1 MAANAHNELADD
13 EINRSADELKTAIS
27 NANVGDKIPAMDRFA
42 LDTQEW
48 RSVVLECLE
57 KTGGGIWRLLDEHGE
72 VLDEGPECP
81 GAGFPED
88 PFLAEVGMTYYVMR
102 QENLHSVHG
111 PRSRY
116 RSGVSRYAVFGI
128 VGF

>member
-48 RSVVLECLE
+48 RSVVLERSHDHHYTTALVSTE
-57 KTGGGIWRLLDEHGE
+57 DWGQMSTAYGSLHGKRLT
-72 VLDEGPECP
+72 P
-81 GAGFPED
+81 G
-88 PFLAEVGMTYYVMR
+88 
-102 QENLHSVHG
+102 
-111 PRSRY
+111 
-116 RSGVSRYAVFGI
+116 
-128 VGF
+128 